1 MQQGHNDRMVPLPQY
16 PDYGAC
22 WSGVTA
28 AGVGRAVCLLL
39 LFVAGACGSDP
50 EADRIKA
57 TTKATYDPQTGI
69 LSQFTY
75 DKNKNGRVDT
85 WVRMEGARRLSAVL
99 DENEDGEIDRWEEYG
114 DEGRLV
120 RAGWIR
126 TALDAQ
132 SVATAR
138 KAAPAAP
145 PVGTR
150 VSVGTPPAIT
160 RLPDSWAYMGP
171 DGSVVRVEY
180 FDLNEAGEP
189 VLTLREFLENRQLV
203 RTEEDTDGDAVMDAW
218 EVHERGVLKTAEFDE
233 TRDGKPDR
241 RFTYNA
247 SGFLVL
253 IESAPDATG
262 RYTKRVVPGGPA
274 VR

>member
-1 MQQGHNDRMVPLPQY
+1 MAPRQRH
-16 PDYGAC
+16 PDYGAPKP
-22 WSGVTA
+22 GVA
-28 AGVGRAVCLLL
+28 RAVASRAATVLLL
-39 LFVAGACGSDP
+39 VVAAACGSDP

-69 LSQFTY
+69 LNQFTY
-75 DKNKNGRVDT
+75 DKNKNGRIDT

-114 DEGRLV
+114 DAGQLV

-132 SVATAR
+132 SAATAR

-145 PVGTR
+145 PAGPHVG
-150 VSVGTPPAIT
+150 VGTPPPVT
-160 RLPDSWAYMGP
+160 QPPNSWAYMGP
-171 DGSVVRVEY
+171 DGSVARVEY
-180 FDLNEAGEP
+180 FDLNEGGAL
-189 VLTLREFLENRQLV
+189 VLTLREFLENGQLV
-203 RTEEDTDGDAVMDAW
+203 RTEEDTDGDAVMDTW
-218 EVHERGVLKTAEFDE
+218 EAHEGGLLRTAEFDE

-247 SGFLVL
+247 SGLLVL

-262 RYTKRVVPGGPA
+262 RYTKRVVPGGPT

>member
-1 MQQGHNDRMVPLPQY
+1 MVPIQHY
-16 PDYGAC
+16 PDYGEHRP
-22 WSGVTA
+22 GVARTIAARA
-28 AGVGRAVCLLL
+28 AGLLL
-39 LFVAGACGSDP
+39 LLAAAACGSDP

-114 DEGRLV
+114 DAGLLV

-145 PVGTR
+145 PTGPRVGE
-150 VSVGTPPAIT
+150 GTPPAIT

-180 FDLNEAGEP
+180 FDLNEAGAP
-189 VLTLREFLENRQLV
+189 VLTLREFLENGQLA
-203 RTEEDTDGDAVMDAW
+203 RTEEDTDGDGVMDAW
-218 EVHERGVLKTAEFDE
+218 EIHEGGLLKTAEFDE

-247 SGFLVL
+247 SGLMVL
-253 IESAPDATG
+253 IESAPDAMG
-262 RYTKRVVPGGPA
+262 RYTRRVVPGGPA